1 MTDNL
6 LKVYKVNSVPG
17 RREFYPHHH
26 DELEIAYFL
35 SGQGIYSVTGR
46 EYPIA
51 PGDIFMFASSE
62 IHKITYVDPSS
73 EMIAL
78 NFHFLPR
85 LLIADGGRLDL
96 PRLFFERRDGMNRV
110 TREMA
115 GSDYDPI
122 CAALTD
128 CEREMR
134 EAREGYLQLATHDI
148 YRALVLILR
157 SCDILGARKRR
168 LGSVD
173 QIARAL
179 DYIDENFVGEITIPA
194 LCELSRMS
202 KSNFERLFAMLTG
215 VSVGEYIKRR
225 RIDRAAELLLTS
237 NISVLDAALASG
249 YHNTANFNRQ
259 FKAVTGMTPLQYRR
273 ENLNKM

>member
-1 MTDNL
+1 MDENL
-6 LKVYKVNSVPG
+6 LKVYSVRSVPG

-26 DELEIAYFL
+26 DELELAYFQ
-35 SGQGIYSVTGR
+35 SGQGVYSVTGR
-46 EYPIA
+46 EYPIE

-73 EMIAL
+73 EMVAL

-85 LLIADGGRLDL
+85 LLITDGGRLDL
-96 PRLFFERRDGMNRV
+96 PRLFFERREGMNRI
-110 TREMA
+110 TRAMT
-115 GSDYDPI
+115 GGDYPAIRD
-122 CAALTD
+122 ALID

-134 EAREGYLQLATHDI
+134 EKREGYLQLASHDI

-157 SCDILGARKRR
+157 NCEIPAPRRRR

-179 DYIDENFVGEITIPA
+179 DFIDENYLGEITLPA

-202 KSNFERLFAMLTG
+202 RSNFERLFVTLTG
-215 VSVGEYIKRR
+215 ASVGEYVKRR
-225 RIDRAAELLLTS
+225 RIDHAAELLRTS
-237 NISVLDAALASG
+237 DISVLDAALASG
-249 YHNTANFNRQ
+249 YHNTANFNKQ
-259 FKAVTGMTPLQYRR
+259 FKAVTGMTPLQYRK
-273 ENLNKM
+273 ESMN